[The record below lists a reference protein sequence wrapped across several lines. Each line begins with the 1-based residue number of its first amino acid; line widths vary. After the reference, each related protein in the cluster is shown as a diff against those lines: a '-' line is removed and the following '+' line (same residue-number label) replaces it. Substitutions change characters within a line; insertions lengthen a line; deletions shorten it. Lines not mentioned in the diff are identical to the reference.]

1 MKQGCVGA
9 HIVWIANPVAANGN
23 TGAVRIIL
31 FRMNLTNDHGVADF
45 LALVGWDVLVIN
57 DVEGVGTRYPLTSW
71 SGARS
76 DALAE
81 ST

>member
-1 MKQGCVGA
+1 MGL
-9 HIVWIANPVAANGN
+9 
-23 TGAVRIIL
+23 VRIIL
-31 FRMNLTNDHGVADF
+31 FRTNLTNNHGVADF
-45 LALVGWDVLVIN
+45 LALLGWDVVVIN

-71 SGARS
+71 CGARY